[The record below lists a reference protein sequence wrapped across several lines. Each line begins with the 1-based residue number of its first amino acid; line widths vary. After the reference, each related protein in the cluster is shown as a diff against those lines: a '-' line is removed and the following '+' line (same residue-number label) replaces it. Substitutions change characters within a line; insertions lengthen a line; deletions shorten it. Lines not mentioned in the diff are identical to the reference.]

1 MFEIIPLYARWQIML
16 TINYIIEELSKK
28 FNVNLQPI
36 CFSVIVQNANLHIF
50 GVCWP
55 FGTQVVNNRRHD
67 PPTCV
72 QTSCQ
77 SHQACSY
84 LQEKKIPVAYLS
96 FFPGPRKT
104 TSFWGLT
111 CEEVWNKG
119 YNDSCNKGDNH
130 RKQSVVQIGYPV
142 YPSTNKS

>member
-1 MFEIIPLYARWQIML
+1 MFEIIPLHARWQIIL

-96 FFPGPRKT
+96 FFPDQERQLLFEDSP
-104 TSFWGLT
+104 
-111 CEEVWNKG
+111 VNKFEIKVTMIPVTREIITA
-119 YNDSCNKGDNH
+119 NKA
-130 RKQSVVQIGYPV
+130 
-142 YPSTNKS
+142 